1 MVVII
6 GSDNL
11 LKVENRIAQIIELL
25 QRLCF
30 VKVCP
35 TQGGRRLISTLCN
48 VSEFVEVFECL
59 LWHFHLEEKETS
71 FHQSLTNRFLIN
83 LDSFWKWHKSLIV
96 VTDSFQAIALAQ
108 ISKTIVLLQLDH
120 SAEVTQSFLPLLLE
134 YVDLPT
140 SNIGFDV
147 PWITHQGFWKGTK
160 RSLIII
166 YASISNR

>member
-1 MVVII
+1 MIVII

-11 LKVENRIAQIIELL
+11 LKVENRIAQIIEFF

-30 VKVCP
+30 VKVCS
-35 TQGGRRLISTLCN
+35 TKRCRRLISTLCN
-48 VSEFVEVFECL
+48 VSKFVEVFKCL
-59 LWHFHLEEKETS
+59 LWHFHLQEKETS
-71 FHQSLTNRFLIN
+71 FHQSLTNRFLIY
-83 LDSFWKWHKSLIV
+83 LDCLRKWNKSLIV

-140 SNIGFDV
+140 SNVGFDV
-147 PWITHQGFWKGTK
+147 PRITHQGFRKGTK
-160 RSLIII
+160 RSLIVI
-166 YASISNR
+166 YASVSYR